1 MSLSDRVD
9 SIKNLMSVL
18 NNNNQPY
25 FTKDYLVNILNL
37 KRCDIRKIKIKK
49 VFNEQRR
56 ERD

>member
-56 ERD
+56 EI

>member
-1 MSLSDRVD
+1 MSLSDRLD

-56 ERD
+56 EI

>member
-37 KRCDIRKIKIKK
+37 KRCDIRKSKIKK

-56 ERD
+56 EI

>member
-1 MSLSDRVD
+1 MSLSDRLD

-25 FTKDYLVNILNL
+25 FTKDYLVTILNL

-49 VFNEQRR
+49 AFNEQRR
-56 ERD
+56 EI